1 MIYHHYFLW
10 PVYIMFIINI
20 ILICMFAI
28 NWSILCIYHLTG
40 QYQILS
46 IDCSVSYLCHLIG
59 QYCISVIWLADRE
72 SIQSTNEHLL
82 QLLSDAVKTYLNVED
97 TINRKLSSIVT
108 GGQPGEQPSPLLHR
122 RSPPPGKPR
131 SPPGSHPRSPPTGQ
145 RPMPPE
151 PSSPGGAEGQLIS
164 DFFVSINMTCFLW

>member
-1 MIYHHYFLW
+1 MQSIGQYY
-10 PVYIMFIINI
+10 VFIIW
-20 ILICMFAI
+20 LVSI
-28 NWSILCIYHLTG
+28 NF
-40 QYQILS
+40 LS

-97 TINRKLSSIVT
+97 TINRKLSNIVT
-108 GGQPGEQPSPLLHR
+108 GGQLGEQPSPLLHR